1 MSVRILPLAERRDL
15 VPVLAA
21 WHFEQWGRFY
31 PESKEPDFAADLGRQ
46 GGDGIPM
53 TLVALDDGGEPL
65 GSASLIEEDIDGD
78 PRTPWLASVYVT
90 PAARGRGLA
99 GILIGA
105 IEEAA
110 ARLGTERLWLFTPD
124 RQRLYAGL
132 GWTAAETRAYRD
144 QHITIMWKDLAG

>member
-65 GSASLIEEDIDGD
+65 GSASLIEEDIAAIRARPGLPPSMS
-78 PRTPWLASVYVT
+78 PRP
-90 PAARGRGLA
+90 PAAVGSPA
-99 GILIGA
+99 S
-105 IEEAA
+105 
-110 ARLGTERLWLFTPD
+110 
-124 RQRLYAGL
+124 
-132 GWTAAETRAYRD
+132 
-144 QHITIMWKDLAG
+144 